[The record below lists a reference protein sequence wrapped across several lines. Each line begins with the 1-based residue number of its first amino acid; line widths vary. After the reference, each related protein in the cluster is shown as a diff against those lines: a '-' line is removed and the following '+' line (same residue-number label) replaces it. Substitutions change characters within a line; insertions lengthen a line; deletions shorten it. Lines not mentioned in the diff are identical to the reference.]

1 MAFLVRIIFCD
12 TESLRKLYWS
22 FQLQVFFSHIFFLEV
37 SKGIREAKQK
47 DWKGTGIKEKKHK
60 PESVSWSTPQM
71 ASLDHRCK
79 GPRTTNQEPQRS
91 IQAGMQLC
99 PLFSFS
105 PTKWENEKK
114 KTNAQMSLWTNSAS
128 RQPVVCVMRHEV
140 VFAIWSMIVGVDPA
154 RGRRG
159 LEPPTSVK
167 TMRLLYVDKRGT
179 VILSSLL
186 RLHCYFFLDLPLI
199 L

>member
-1 MAFLVRIIFCD
+1 MESNITEQINILHLEKKKWFSSNSDEKKMAFLVRIIFCD

-114 KTNAQMSLWTNSAS
+114 NKCTNEFVNELSFTTACCLCDET
-128 RQPVVCVMRHEV
+128 
-140 VFAIWSMIVGVDPA
+140 WSSFCDLIDD
-154 RGRRG
+154 RRG
-159 LEPPTSVK
+159 
-167 TMRLLYVDKRGT
+167 G
-179 VILSSLL
+179 SSTGAAGSWAP
-186 RLHCYFFLDLPLI
+186 Y
-199 L
+199 